1 MRKAAFAEGR
11 SDVDTAPRDK
21 NARHAHERKRGQK
34 DGQPGATGRPY
45 GTGLACGIQRTNES
59 GDRRRTTRRDGAT
72 HGTGLARGIQ
82 RTNVSGD
89 RKTDNPRDGATH
101 RAGHPANRLRTTCT
115 KKIPGQGSN
124 GRAYQAHSGRAA
136 LSAATRPPSVQGR
149 EPERDEGKFC
159 RGMRLQEIYRQDVF
173 HAHDASVLHAGRP
186 FGSA

>member
-21 NARHAHERKRGQK
+21 DARYAHERKRRQQ
-34 DGQPGATGRPY
+34 DGQSGATGRPY
-45 GTGLACGIQRTNES
+45 GTGLACGIQRTN
-59 GDRRRTTRRDGAT
+59 G
-72 HGTGLARGIQ
+72 
-82 RTNVSGD
+82 SGD
-89 RKTDNPRDGATH
+89 RKTDNPARRGDAPG
-101 RAGHPANRLRTTCT
+101 RTSGKQTQNNLH
-115 KKIPGQGSN
+115 KKIPRQGSN
-124 GRAYQAHSGRAA
+124 GRAYQAHTGHAA

-149 EPERDEGKFC
+149 EPERDEGGFC